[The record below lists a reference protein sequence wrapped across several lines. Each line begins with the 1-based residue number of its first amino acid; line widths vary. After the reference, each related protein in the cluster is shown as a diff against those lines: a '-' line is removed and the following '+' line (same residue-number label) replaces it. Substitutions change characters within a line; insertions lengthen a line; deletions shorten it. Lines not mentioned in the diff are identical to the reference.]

1 DVDQYHVADP
11 ERPPLP
17 VPRHPLARDE
27 PGHVKW
33 RIDAERRRGHGRAG
47 QPPREGAA
55 GHEELRHRP
64 RAPPREVDA
73 DGQGEDEVGADDDP
87 IQRAHGRPPGGD
99 SAARRGAGG
108 PDSARGAAIRR
119 PIRRRGLRPAM
130 IQPGA
135 VMETRTEGSMLEKVF
150 FGLGYLLEEL
160 DGVASGKGSAVLAK
174 GLEALDPDRDD
185 RELPASL
192 ALAAAGWLAAKVP
205 RPRRVRWHRAVAA
218 GIAATVL
225 EELTRRRTGQAGDD
239 ADGVGPV
246 NRFAAGIGAA
256 AAYAALFYPRLP
268 GPPLARGL
276 LFGTLRAALAPEGG
290 PV

>member
-1 DVDQYHVADP
+1 
-11 ERPPLP
+11 
-17 VPRHPLARDE
+17 
-27 PGHVKW
+27 
-33 RIDAERRRGHGRAG
+33 
-47 QPPREGAA
+47 
-55 GHEELRHRP
+55 
-64 RAPPREVDA
+64 
-73 DGQGEDEVGADDDP
+73 
-87 IQRAHGRPPGGD
+87 
-99 SAARRGAGG
+99 
-108 PDSARGAAIRR
+108 
-119 PIRRRGLRPAM
+119 
-130 IQPGA
+130 
-135 VMETRTEGSMLEKVF
+135 METRTEGSMLEKVF

-192 ALAAAGWLAAKVP
+192 ALAAAGWLAAKVL
-205 RPRRVRWHRAVAA
+205 RPRRIRWHRAVAA

-290 PV
+290 PVVVAQRLIPELDLPLQHLAESARPTPGLVPNLAFGLGLGLVYRDGSR